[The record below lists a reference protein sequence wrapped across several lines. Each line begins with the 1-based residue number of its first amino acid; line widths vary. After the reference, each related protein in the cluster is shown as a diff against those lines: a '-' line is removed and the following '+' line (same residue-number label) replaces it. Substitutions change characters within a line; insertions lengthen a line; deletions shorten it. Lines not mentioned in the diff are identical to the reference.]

1 MKHIGNSRF
10 LTALTALALC
20 LALLAGCGQQA
31 PQSDAAQDSDTSE
44 KTETASPDG
53 GDVPQA
59 ETGSQDEACTSL
71 DGDGTP
77 IDALPDG
84 LPEELV
90 FSSGAGAWRTVLTLQ
105 PDGSFTGQYSDWDSG
120 GDPSQYPEGIYYICN
135 FSGTFGDLRQLDGT
149 SYAMTLETLEA
160 QETEGEEWTED
171 GTLYIGSAPY
181 GLEGGTEFFLYA
193 PESST
198 DVLTSESLQVEWPEW
213 NLPETVPEGQLGC
226 WMLYNQDMDQGFF
239 SYE

>member
-1 MKHIGNSRF
+1 MKHIWNSRR

-20 LALLAGCGQQA
+20 LGLLAGCGQNKVPADTAQNG
-31 PQSDAAQDSDTSE
+31 DASE
-44 KTETASPDG
+44 ETETASPDG
-53 GDVPQA
+53 GDVPQE
-59 ETGSQDEACTSL
+59 ETGSQDGAGTSS

-77 IDALPDG
+77 IDALPEG

-135 FSGTFGDLRQLDGT
+135 FSGTFGNLRQLDDT
-149 SYAMTLETLEA
+149 SYAMTLETLTA
-160 QETEGEEWTED
+160 LETEGEEWTED

-181 GLEGGTEFFLYA
+181 GLEGGTDFFLYA

-198 DVLTSESLQVEWPEW
+198 DVLTTESLQVAWPEW

-239 SYE
+239 SYS

>member
-1 MKHIGNSRF
+1 MKHIGNPRF
-10 LTALTALALC
+10 LATLTALALC
-20 LALLAGCGQQA
+20 LGLLAGCGQDKVPA
-31 PQSDAAQDSDTSE
+31 DTAQSSDTSE
-44 KTETASPDG
+44 KTETTSPNG
-53 GDVPQA
+53 GD
-59 ETGSQDEACTSL
+59 GSQEETSSQSGMDTSS

-77 IDALPDG
+77 IDALPEE
-84 LPEELV
+84 LPEELT
-90 FSSGAGAWRTVLTLQ
+90 FCSGAGAWRTNLSLGA
-105 PDGSFTGQYSDWDSG
+105 DGSFTGQYSDWDSG

-135 FSGTFGDLRQLDGT
+135 FSGTFSDLRQLDET
-149 SYAMTLETLEA
+149 TYAMTLETLTA

-198 DVLTSESLQVEWPEW
+198 DVLTTESLQVAWPEW

-226 WMLYNQDMDQGFF
+226 WMLYNADMDQGFF